1 MLFGLR
7 HDAFVGRDDEQ
18 RDVDAGRA
26 GEHVLYEAFVAGDV
40 HHARLDP
47 PLPLARQRQGR
58 EAEIDRDAA
67 ALFLFPAVGVD
78 PGERLYGRGL
88 PVVDVPC
95 RTDYEPCWAGPHAR
109 RSQMSMALDFG
120 SVPFRP
126 VSSRW

>member
-1 MLFGLR
+1 MLGGLW
-7 HDAFVGRDDEQ
+7 HDAFVGGNDEQ

-26 GEHVLYEAFVAGDV
+26 REHVFDKAFVAGDV
-40 HHARLDP
+40 HHARLDV
-47 PLPLARQRQGR
+47 ARERQGR
-58 EAEIDRDAA
+58 KAKIDRDAA
-67 ALFLFPAVGVD
+67 AFFLFPAVGVD
-78 PGERLYGRGL
+78 PGERLYERGL

-120 SVPFRP
+120 SFPFRP